1 MSSNGTLY
9 WESLSIVLNNNER
22 DGQGLVSNDKEDSR
36 KFNISSLQHSPLQI
50 AVYISEADR
59 LGVDTSLVLSAEILI
74 IKLLVGQSCHSALQL
89 STPDIAFLHCA
100 VSANFVD
107 LLFISVLS
115 RVFTANFSRIL
126 IKILCLGV
134 SWHKLA
140 L

>member
-1 MSSNGTLY
+1 M
-9 WESLSIVLNNNER
+9 
-22 DGQGLVSNDKEDSR
+22 
-36 KFNISSLQHSPLQI
+36 
-50 AVYISEADR
+50 YISKADCLR
-59 LGVDTSLVLSAEILI
+59 VDTSLVLSAEILI